1 MGSLI
6 FSTSVIVLLIVVV
19 VRGVY
24 LDKKREKENSKCCV
38 EFHVLPKRYYPVY
51 KNKYMRRDY
60 GTQLIHPL
68 GRHFVAYASY
78 FSSEEEAKAMIEEY
92 KEQLKNETMVEIE
105 V

>member
-24 LDKKREKENSKCCV
+24 LDKRREKENSKCCV
-38 EFHVLPKRYYPVY
+38 EFYPLSKRYYPVCS
-51 KNKYMRRDY
+51 NKYLRKDY
-60 GTQLIHPL
+60 GTQLISPL
-68 GRHFVAYASY
+68 GRHFFAYANY